1 MSKFSGKFRNYDDD
15 DNFNFQSR
23 KKKKEQQKT
32 TRKKSNYDDY
42 DYFMGNEDYQKPG
55 RRKARQFG

>member
-1 MSKFSGKFRNYDDD
+1 MSKFSGKFRNYEEDE
-15 DNFNFQSR
+15 NFNFQPR
-23 KKKKEQQKT
+23 KKNKEQKT

-42 DYFMGNEDYQKPG
+42 DYFMGNEDYKKPA